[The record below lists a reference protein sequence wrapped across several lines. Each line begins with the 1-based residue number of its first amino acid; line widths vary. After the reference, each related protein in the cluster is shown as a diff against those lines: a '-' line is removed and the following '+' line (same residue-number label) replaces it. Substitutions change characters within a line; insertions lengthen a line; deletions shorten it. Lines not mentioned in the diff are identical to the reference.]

1 MSHNHEEIVSLEEAC
16 RYSSH
21 AFDAST
27 FHADAPAK
35 WKALQSACLACTL
48 SADERSEHLVDF
60 GDDDRLGA
68 LLLYMKPHN
77 VSTVLIAHRALLLGS
92 LWGKQPHH
100 LDILKDAVVAMQGIN
115 TDELKR
121 IAYAVRLEIW
131 QTHIRPVF
139 RALMFGFDDVQEISP
154 DIISPLFQRVEWVE
168 TFSGITSAVL
178 EMLNEFEWLDVEVLN
193 LREEYLEIGES
204 DVDGSWPPLV
214 ECPILHKLVERN
226 KQMKP
231 SSFEAHKMLLA
242 ALRVTQDFAKLA
254 RSIPS
259 FYELFTAGSLFKKA
273 VAVEDA
279 EENQQALMQDAVV
292 AYARNYNGPC
302 LDTLELHDIEVL
314 SELFEFEMD
323 NIRTLFLLAMYEF
336 GKDRL
341 VDEVITRSAQ
351 TISVA
356 HFCDGGVEIICRR
369 LHYMINVNP
378 TKEMRSIMSTLDANM
393 CEWIKEKAEN
403 SESLVGA
410 GNMTVPI
417 GNTHLFALRLLS
429 LGASADIDKK
439 ERIKIHSLIVLSGS
453 IVKGLESFQPK
464 ERSSFHDPKTGNV
477 PRTPDRSLQGNV
489 DTRRT
494 IISGVQQSTST
505 SPRKSESFIHGGGM
519 MSDGGR
525 GIAGGKSSDDA
536 GAYHQSNESESDSSN
551 ELDYESLGD
560 SGLQNT

>member
-21 AFDAST
+21 AFDASSS
-27 FHADAPAK
+27 HADAPTK
-35 WKALQSACLACTL
+35 WKTLQSACLACTL
-48 SADERSEHLVDF
+48 SAEERSEHLVDF

-77 VSTVLIAHRALLLGS
+77 VSTVLIAHRALLLGA
-92 LWGKQPHH
+92 LWGKQPHN
-100 LDILKDAVVAMQGIN
+100 LDILNDAVVAMQGID

-139 RALMFGFDDVQEISP
+139 RALMFGFDDVQEISA
-154 DIISPLFQRVEWVE
+154 DVVSPLFQRVEWVKI
-168 TFSGITSAVL
+168 FSRITSAVL
-178 EMLNEFEWLDVEVLN
+178 EMLNEFEWHDVEVVN
-193 LREEYLEIGES
+193 LKEEYLDIRAS
-204 DVDGSWPPLV
+204 DGDGSWPPLV
-214 ECPILHKLVERN
+214 ECPVLNKLVERN
-226 KQMKP
+226 KKMKP

-242 ALRVTQDFAKLA
+242 ALRVTQDFPKLA

-259 FYELFTAGSLFKKA
+259 FYDLFTAGSLFKKA

-292 AYARNYNGPC
+292 DYARHYNGPC
-302 LDTLELHDIEVL
+302 LDTLQLHDIEVL

-341 VDEVITRSAQ
+341 VDEVITRSAHA
-351 TISVA
+351 ISVA

-369 LHYMINVNP
+369 LDYMINVNP
-378 TKEMRSIMSTLDANM
+378 TIEMRSIMSTLDANM
-393 CEWIKEKAEN
+393 CEWIKEKADH

-453 IVKGLESFQPK
+453 IVKGLESFHPK
-464 ERSSFHDPKTGNV
+464 EQNRIHDTRTGNV
-477 PRTPDRSLQGNV
+477 PRTPDRSRQANA
-489 DTRRT
+489 TMRRT
-494 IISGVQQSTST
+494 LISGDQQGRPATT
-505 SPRKSESFIHGGGM
+505 RKSESIIHGGDA
-519 MSDGGR
+519 MSDGVR
-525 GIAGGKSSDDA
+525 SIAGRNSGEDA
-536 GAYHQSNESESDSSN
+536 NFVHQSSESESGSSSN
-551 ELDYESLGD
+551 LDYESLGD
-560 SGLQNT
+560 SGLQSS